1 MSGRPSSSDKSIKS
15 GGTVLD
21 NKSVCVP
28 HVPKAFLLT
37 LGTSYGICR
46 QLSAPHSIPSRQQS
60 CSTSPLFSGVP
71 ILNVFVHDISS
82 CISGL
87 VTFSRSHP
95 RRPAQLW
102 PQGFC
107 CDACRPFCHLGQ
119 QLCSCLEADARRR
132 SRLRW
137 SARVVAGRLRP

>member
-1 MSGRPSSSDKSIKS
+1 MSGRPSSSEESIKS

-28 HVPKAFLLT
+28 HIPKAFLLT
-37 LGTSYGICR
+37 LSTSYGICQ
-46 QLSAPHSIPSRQQS
+46 QLSAPDSLPFRQQS
-60 CSTSPLFSGVP
+60 YSTSPLFSGVS
-71 ILNVFVHDISS
+71 ILNGFVRDISS

-119 QLCSCLEADARRR
+119 QLCSCLEAGARRR

-137 SARVVAGRLRP
+137 SALVVAGRSRL